1 MCFRT
6 RQTLRREENKAM
18 KSFECSFRN
27 LNFSPSTSILL
38 NFFFSF
44 IDITYFFSQVKNFS
58 TLEQSLN
65 AKEAEAFKETSFSKA
80 RMVMRFPPKKNAG
93 CPKAPRDFPPRID
106 GILYPRRVVLGL
118 PSPSH
123 RVCADGR
130 TYGRSRDYY
139 VRTKISW
146 IDSLPNFLSNGAPLA
161 GFACRLCYQNFDL
174 KIGELQTNLDM

>member
-1 MCFRT
+1 
-6 RQTLRREENKAM
+6 M

-93 CPKAPRDFPPRID
+93 CPKAPRDFPPRKD

-130 TYGRSRDYY
+130 TYGRTDGHVTIRAEPKFLGLIVYQ
-139 VRTKISW
+139 ISLAMERRW
-146 IDSLPNFLSNGAPLA
+146 RALPA
-161 GFACRLCYQNFDL
+161 GSAIKTLTLRLENCKQIWTCG
-174 KIGELQTNLDM
+174 KCEI